1 MYIYLFSVNSTRPKV
16 DVLNSLSGTS
26 AAGVVLQVWFNTLRI
41 FTDSSTPRST
51 TLGNEFHVASIG
63 RHRGDFQFKRWN
75 FSRTS
80 SIGIISRDLSR
91 IRLIPGCGGGGYVLP
106 TLSDLK
112 KKKRFLTNKFLVKH
126 ILVWKLPYRYIICSW
141 EVVIRVGFNKCLINR
156 LNGIEYAGA

>member
-1 MYIYLFSVNSTRPKV
+1 MKWKFWKLKAFKQQKISEIWEKKCMYIYLFSVNSTRPKV

-112 KKKRFLTNKFLVKH
+112 KKKD
-126 ILVWKLPYRYIICSW
+126 SW
-141 EVVIRVGFNKCLINR
+141 QINF
-156 LNGIEYAGA
+156 